1 METVYS
7 ASKAGLIGLT
17 KALAKEVG
25 ASNVRVN
32 AVAPGMIDTKMNAGY
47 TAEEKAAFMQGVALG
62 REGSPGEVAEAVL
75 FLAEA
80 TYVTGQTLAVDGGVC
95 I

>member
-1 METVYS
+1 
-7 ASKAGLIGLT
+7 
-17 KALAKEVG
+17 
-25 ASNVRVN
+25 
-32 AVAPGMIDTKMNAGY
+32 
-47 TAEEKAAFMQGVALG
+47 MQGVALG